1 LSNPNIGQ
9 IVVMRYCF
17 IEQFLRMFR
26 QVFYYFSVTPELKE
40 RNPSYGGDDYSSP
53 KPGGVAGY
61 DTMYHIV

>member
-1 LSNPNIGQ
+1 
-9 IVVMRYCF
+9 
-17 IEQFLRMFR
+17 MFR